1 MIRRPPRSTLFPYTT
16 LFRSP
21 EQGRNDL
28 PETANGVGEH
38 GGSIASL
45 SGDLFEKSLGR
56 RIATEE
62 FSHHLAGR
70 PLPSPSENQ
79 LAEAPAD
86 GASPN
91 VLSVAGEHVEH
102 PNLCTQLAVAS
113 GT

>member
-62 FSHHLAGR
+62 FAHHLAGGR
-70 PLPSPSENQ
+70 LPSPSAQQ
-79 LAEAPAD
+79 LPEAPSD
-86 GASPN
+86 RRVHK
-91 VLSVAGEHVEH
+91 VLSEGAQPVETTKLRPHV
-102 PNLCTQLAVAS
+102 
-113 GT
+113 

>member
-21 EQGRNDL
+21 EQGRNGL
-28 PETANGVGEH
+28 PQTADGVGEH
-38 GGSIASL
+38 GDSIASL

-62 FSHHLAGR
+62 FAHHLAGWL
-70 PLPSPSENQ
+70 LPSPCENQ

-86 GASPN
+86 GGIHQVPPIR
-91 VLSVAGEHVEH
+91 GQHVERQ
-102 PNLCTQLAVAS
+102 N
-113 GT
+113 